1 MEQPEARQLELA
13 RSIFAA
19 WEAGDYSASGWAHP
33 EIEFRIVGGPV
44 SGTWRGRDGMAE
56 GWRDFLDAFEGF
68 SSGQSE
74 AELVRPGLVLVRAGV
89 TGRGRTS
96 GVDLS
101 RTGTKTGTVFHIDG
115 EQVVRL
121 HFYIDGEEALT
132 DLGLT

>member
-13 RSIFAA
+13 RSVFAA
-19 WEAGDYSASGWAHP
+19 WEAGDYSGSDWAHP
-33 EIEFRIVGGPV
+33 DIEFRIVGGPV

-56 GWRDFLDAFEGF
+56 GWRNFLDAFEGF
-68 SSGQSE
+68 SSGRSE
-74 AELVRPGLVLVRAGV
+74 AEQVRPGLVLVRAGV

-101 RTGTKTGTVFHIDG
+101 RTGAQTATVFHLDG
-115 EQVVRL
+115 DQVVRL
-121 HFYIDGEEALT
+121 HFYIDGEEALD